1 MAFIPLKTALNNF
14 SHEEPDRFQFLLGGL
29 FVSSIFGMM
38 VPNEYFIL
46 HKLYVYI
53 YDHICIC
60 FRVVF
65 SHQVV
70 IQITGFFYEQSSIVA
85 LDPMYPLRWQWWK
98 HLDSH
103 TWLVVWNIFVFP
115 YIGNFIIPTDF
126 HSIIF
131 QRGRWLNHQPAW
143 IMPWFSVWFC
153 MFWDVKEYVSIC

>member
-85 LDPMYPLRWQWWK
+85 LDPMYPLRWQW
-98 HLDSH
+98 
-103 TWLVVWNIFVFP
+103 
-115 YIGNFIIPTDF
+115 
-126 HSIIF
+126 
-131 QRGRWLNHQPAW
+131 
-143 IMPWFSVWFC
+143 
-153 MFWDVKEYVSIC
+153 